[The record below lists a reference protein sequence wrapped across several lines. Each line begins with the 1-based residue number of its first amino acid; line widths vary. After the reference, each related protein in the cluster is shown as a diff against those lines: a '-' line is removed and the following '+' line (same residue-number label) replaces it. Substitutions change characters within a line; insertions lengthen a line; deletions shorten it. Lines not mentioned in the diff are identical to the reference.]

1 LLIPQKHFIDDNFSF
16 YYFLF
21 VQPPWTQVADMLF
34 LRGVACEQ
42 YKQLQKIYDF
52 KNKVVSVMKSDLIS
66 GRFLKKLQVEYHLF
80 SLHTLNTSDH
90 YGFLNRGNMVV
101 LSKQSKV

>member
-1 LLIPQKHFIDDNFSF
+1 
-16 YYFLF
+16 
-21 VQPPWTQVADMLF
+21 MLF
-34 LRGVACEQ
+34 QQGVACEQ